1 MFVQT
6 FGMIGNA
13 ADIPALV
20 ELAFDPAFD
29 PDEDPRTCFENERVE
44 HISACVS
51 FELKVNTLIHE
62 TDATACVFN
71 LQPGYYSF
79 DVYDLLTESDTPIAT
94 GSCFRLPIIT

>member
-20 ELAFDPAFD
+20 ELAFDPTFD

-51 FELKVNTLIHE
+51 F
-62 TDATACVFN
+62 
-71 LQPGYYSF
+71 
-79 DVYDLLTESDTPIAT
+79 
-94 GSCFRLPIIT
+94 